1 MSTAPMPG
9 AMASQGRH
17 EPEWPLEEV
26 LEEVPLEGVT
36 GDQLEVAV
44 EGVSGDQLEVA
55 VEELEVEGP
64 VERAAD
70 AFSGQPEQP
79 EQRGAGGRQQALPEI
94 FQLVAQG
101 QGQMP
106 VAPEPTG
113 ARYFRLL
120 NMADEDLTRQERADL
135 NQILLTKVLRNMS
148 TPK

>member
-26 LEEVPLEGVT
+26 LEEVPLEGV
-36 GDQLEVAV
+36 
-44 EGVSGDQLEVA
+44 SGDQLEVA

-70 AFSGQPEQP
+70 AFSGQPLQP

-94 FQLVAQG
+94 FQLTQVVAQG
-101 QGQMP
+101 QGQTP

>member
-9 AMASQGRH
+9 AMASQGLH

-26 LEEVPLEGVT
+26 LEEVPL
-36 GDQLEVAV
+36 

-70 AFSGQPEQP
+70 AFSGQPEQ
-79 EQRGAGGRQQALPEI
+79 RGAGGRQQALPEI
-94 FQLVAQG
+94 FQLTQVVAQG
-101 QGQMP
+101 QGQTP

-120 NMADEDLTRQERADL
+120 NMADKDLTRQERADL

>member
-9 AMASQGRH
+9 AMASQGLH

-36 GDQLEVAV
+36 
-44 EGVSGDQLEVA
+44 GDQLEVA

-79 EQRGAGGRQQALPEI
+79 EQRRAGGRQQALPDI
-94 FQLVAQG
+94 FQLTQLVAQG
-101 QGQMP
+101 QGQTP
-106 VAPEPTG
+106 DAPEPTG

-135 NQILLTKVLRNMS
+135 NQILITKILRNMS